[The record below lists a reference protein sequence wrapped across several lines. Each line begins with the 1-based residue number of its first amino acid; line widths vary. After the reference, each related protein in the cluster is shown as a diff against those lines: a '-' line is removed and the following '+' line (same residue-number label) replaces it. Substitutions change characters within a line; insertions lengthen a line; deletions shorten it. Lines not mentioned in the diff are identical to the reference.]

1 MMTRGRAVAQE
12 QGGEEAKANK
22 VLRLAQD
29 EVRQDKIR
37 RDKLLQ
43 ETLEEEEEL
52 AAEEARILA
61 KMAFLKEVR
70 CPLVE
75 RACVARV

>member
-1 MMTRGRAVAQE
+1 M
-12 QGGEEAKANK
+12 
-22 VLRLAQD
+22 
-29 EVRQDKIR
+29 RQDQIR

-61 KMAFLKEVR
+61 EMAFLKEVR

-75 RACVARV
+75 RACNAHD